1 MHEEALPRTEISAS
15 DTVATATQVCTYTF
29 THEAAVRTRHICT
42 EISTRAPCKGRLCH
56 LLRVNYD
63 DLEEQMHV
71 IGRSSSALSPHEP
84 NTGRVAHTR
93 NAPFLYGRAT
103 PSDVDR
109 CDVSDNTRP
118 AQLQAGGALRP
129 CAAISSLP
137 AEYAGTVTWRRV
149 RELFV
154 DETRRDAGGGKTA
167 RLAGLPERR

>member
-15 DTVATATQVCTYTF
+15 DTMATATQVCTCTF

-42 EISTRAPCKGRLCH
+42 EISTQAPCKGRLCH

-63 DLEEQMHV
+63 DLEEQMYV

-84 NTGRVAHTR
+84 NTGHVAHTR
-93 NAPFLYGRAT
+93 NAPFLSGRAT

-109 CDVSDNTRP
+109 YDVSDK
-118 AQLQAGGALRP
+118 QAPRSVAGRRRSATL
-129 CAAISSLP
+129 CCHHSLP

-149 RELFV
+149 RGLFV
-154 DETRRDAGGGKTA
+154 DEMRRDAGGGKTA